1 MRHSS
6 LCPSAQ
12 SLALPAHQVISKI
25 YAPRPLSAPG
35 GVFSEPGG
43 GGSTAHAEI
52 VAALGHYF
60 AGQASGNGSS
70 DVMKKVT

>member
-1 MRHSS
+1 
-6 LCPSAQ
+6 
-12 SLALPAHQVISKI
+12 VISKI